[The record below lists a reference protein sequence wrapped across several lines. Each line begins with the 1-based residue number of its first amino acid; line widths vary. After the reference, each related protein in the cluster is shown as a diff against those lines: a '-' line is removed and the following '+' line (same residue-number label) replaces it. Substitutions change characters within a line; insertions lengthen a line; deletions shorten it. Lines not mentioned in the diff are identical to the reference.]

1 MNDFPP
7 FSPLVPLGP
16 FRFFSK
22 IREDIDVVVISGKST
37 AGIVDTGKFTPVST
51 TPVVTPFQR
60 FTLKVTTAVNLPPMS
75 MTLADSNDKHYH
87 VVYTLN

>member
-1 MNDFPP
+1 MHA
-7 FSPLVPLGP
+7 SPLVPLGP

-22 IREDIDVVVISGKST
+22 IREDIGVVVISGKST

-60 FTLKVTTAVNLPPMS
+60 FTLIKVTTAVNLPPMS
-75 MTLADSNDKHYH
+75 MTRADSNDKHH
-87 VVYTLN
+87 HFVYTLN

>member
-1 MNDFPP
+1 MIFP
-7 FSPLVPLGP
+7 
-16 FRFFSK
+16 RFPASSLRALLIFSK
-22 IREDIDVVVISGKST
+22 IRKDIGVVVISGKST

-60 FTLKVTTAVNLPPMS
+60 FTLIKVTTAVNLPPMS
-75 MTLADSNDKHYH
+75 MTRAESNYKRYH